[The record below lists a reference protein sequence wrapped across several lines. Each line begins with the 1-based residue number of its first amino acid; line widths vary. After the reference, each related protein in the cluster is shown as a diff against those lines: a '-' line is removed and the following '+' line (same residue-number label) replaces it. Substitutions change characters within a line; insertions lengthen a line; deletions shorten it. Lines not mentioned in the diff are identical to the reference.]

1 MRVWVEICINSTTVT
16 AVQQQVAAA
25 YRGGADTVELCS
37 RMEFDGLTPER
48 EHIVAARAA
57 FGDRPGLMVMIRP
70 RAGDFCYTRDEVGQ
84 MRRQVETAVIA
95 GANGVVFGL
104 LKGRVLALPEMRQL
118 TEQAHRLGL
127 IVTCHRAFDAVVNQA
142 EALTQL
148 IDLDVDRVLTSGT
161 PWGSSLS
168 ALDGVGL
175 LNQLIQQANNQLEM
189 VIGGGLHADNAP
201 LLLAKLPVGR
211 LAIHAYSGVLRSGYV
226 AEAEVARLRQV
237 VVDDS
242 RLVQSS
248 RLNQSPTGGL

>member
-70 RAGDFCYTRDEVGQ
+70 RAGDFCYTPQEMDK
-84 MRRQVETAVIA
+84 MRRQMETAVAA

-104 LKGRVLALPEMRQL
+104 LDGWALALPEMRQL

-127 IVTCHRAFDAVVNQA
+127 VVTCHRAFDAIGNQS
-142 EALTQL
+142 EALEQL
-148 IDLDVDRVLTSGT
+148 VEISVDRVLTSGT
-161 PWGSSLS
+161 LWGSSLP
-168 ALDGVGL
+168 AAAGIA
-175 LNQLIQQANNQLEM
+175 QLAEIMRQANNRLEI
-189 VIGGGLHADNAP
+189 VIGGGLNPENAP
-201 LLLAKLPVGR
+201 ALLAQLPLATGR
-211 LAIHAYSGVLRSGYV
+211 LAVHSYSGVLAGENVSEKKV
-226 AEAEVARLRQV
+226 
-237 VVDDS
+237 S
-242 RLVQSS
+242 RLVQTA
-248 RLNQSPTGGL
+248 RRVDNQERRENDPV